1 MENALKESD
10 RRLRS
15 LNQDLATLR
24 ENSDKS
30 PAAAIAYQEESARI
44 EDRID
49 AIYDKF
55 NRRFIATQK
64 RFEGK

>member
-1 MENALKESD
+1 MENTLKESD

-24 ENSDKS
+24 KNSEKS
-30 PAAAIAYQEESARI
+30 PAAAIAYQEGGSRI
-44 EDRID
+44 EDQID
-49 AIYDKF
+49 AIYNKF

>member
-1 MENALKESD
+1 MENALKFSD
-10 RRLRS
+10 QRLRS

-24 ENSDKS
+24 ENSEKS
-30 PAAAIAYQEESARI
+30 PAAAIAYQEGGARI